1 MTNKAYIGLGSNLG
15 ESENFLALALA
26 DLRQAAAIT
35 TVKCSSFYRSSPVDS
50 SGPDYV
56 NAVVFIETTL
66 SSMEL
71 LQLLQKIE
79 LAHGRERPYRNAP
92 RTLDLDVLLF
102 NNEESQDPVLT
113 LPHPRMHL
121 RAFVLEPLQE
131 LIQQRAQLLP
141 QETATDPII
150 PWNLPK
156 CIAEAREAGQ
166 MVERIL

>member
-15 ESENFLALALA
+15 ESENFLALALD
-26 DLRQAAAIT
+26 DLRQEKTIT

-56 NAVVFIETTL
+56 NAVAFIETTL

-79 LAHGRERPYRNAP
+79 FAHGRERPYRNAP

-102 NNEESQDPVLT
+102 NNEVSEDSVLT

-131 LIQQRAQLLP
+131 LIQQRAQLP
-141 QETATDPII
+141 AQETATDPTI
-150 PWNLPK
+150 PWDLTA
-156 CIAEAREAGQ
+156 CITEARGAGQ
-166 MVERIL
+166 IVERIK